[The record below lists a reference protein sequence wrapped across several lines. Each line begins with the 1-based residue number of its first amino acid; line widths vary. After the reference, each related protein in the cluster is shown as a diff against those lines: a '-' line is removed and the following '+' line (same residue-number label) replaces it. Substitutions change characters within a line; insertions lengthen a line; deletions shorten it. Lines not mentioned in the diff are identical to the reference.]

1 MPEKTFDDLII
12 EKIQRAD
19 LDQLEKLF
27 ASAFGDEVDIE
38 QAKRRIHRAKQFY
51 YILQPLSKF
60 SVWISNHFNVYVIKI
75 SGKVV
80 GFIQVSYLN
89 STQLHID
96 YLAFSKQYRGKG
108 LGKWVL
114 TKLLTNGADA
124 NNYDVVLEVRVG
136 NRAYNFYKRL
146 GFNRI
151 TEILHF
157 ELSLGPELALSRLQ
171 TQQLPGFRELTGR
184 DRSNLY
190 QLYLESM
197 PLTLR
202 QVVKR
207 PYGEFNPS
215 MMVRHLDWA
224 KNYLMR
230 KRKKDYVVEQD
241 GNIVAWLTVS
251 SYHKVKSHVI
261 SLIVHPSHE
270 DLRQALIN
278 KAITLIAGKYSQGVI
293 STTVYSDDP
302 AKQVA
307 LESLGF
313 RKALA
318 YYLMFRPSLA
328 ERKETG
334 KSVSLVPKSVQ
345 VTGKQYKKRN
355 IKAGKG

>member
-1 MPEKTFDDLII
+1 MPEKTFDDLTI
-12 EKIQRAD
+12 EKVQRAD

-27 ASAFGDEVDIE
+27 ASAFGDEVDVE
-38 QAKRRIHRAKQFY
+38 QAKRRIRRARQFY
-51 YILQPLSKF
+51 YILQPLSKI
-60 SVWISNHFNVYVIKI
+60 SVWVKNHFNVYVIKI

-89 STQLHID
+89 SIQLHID
-96 YLAFSKQYRGKG
+96 YIAFSKQYRGKG

-114 TKLLTNGADA
+114 TKLLTSKADA

-146 GFNRI
+146 GFSKI
-151 TEILHF
+151 TEILHY
-157 ELSLGPELALSRLQ
+157 ELRLGSELGLSRLQ
-171 TQQLPGFRELTGR
+171 TKPLPGFRELTGR
-184 DRSNLY
+184 DRGRLY
-190 QLYLESM
+190 RLYLESV

-230 KRKKDYVVEQD
+230 KRKHDYVVEKE
-241 GNIVAWLTVS
+241 GNIVAWLTVN
-251 SYHKVKSHVI
+251 SYIRVKSHVI

-270 DLRQALIN
+270 ELRQELIN
-278 KAITLIAGKYSQGVI
+278 KAINLIAENYRQGVI

-307 LESLGF
+307 LENLGF
-313 RKALA
+313 RKDLA

-328 ERKETG
+328 QRKETG
-334 KSVSLVPKSVQ
+334 KSVLHVTKPVS

-355 IKAGKG
+355 T